1 MNSQLAPAPH
11 KAALEW
17 GGRPVVAIVDLDVYE
32 RNIRA
37 LRDIIGPEV
46 RLLAV
51 VKANAYGHEAVP
63 IAKAA
68 VKAGAQA
75 LGVATVDEGAQLRV
89 AGITD
94 VPILVFGAIGR
105 AERGRAIANRL
116 SIVVAEAG
124 FARGL
129 AAEARASLT
138 KEPVSVHI
146 KIDTGMRRF
155 GAAPDEVVELAK
167 VVTSLPQLRLD
178 GIMSHHASADA
189 HDPAFTHQQVAVFDQ
204 CIADLRAAGI
214 EIPTQ
219 HVANSATTLRFPE
232 YHKDQVRSGIATHGL
247 DPDPEMPLGEAFQP
261 TTTIHGRIA
270 RVFDL
275 NPGDAVGYGGTY
287 LVDIPGR
294 AALVSLGYADGYR
307 RTLSNVGYMS
317 IRGQR
322 ADVIGR
328 VSMDQTVIRVPD
340 GLDIDEGEPVII
352 VGDGT
357 EATAGAPTFNELAV
371 LSGGIAHDFIV
382 GLAARLPKL
391 YTRNGHVVGISD
403 LSGYRDLS

>member
-1 MNSQLAPAPH
+1 MNTQVATSPH
-11 KAALEW
+11 KAALQW

-32 RNIRA
+32 RNVRA
-37 LRDIIGPEV
+37 LLDIIGRDV

-51 VKANAYGHEAVP
+51 VKANAYGHGAVP

-68 VKAGAQA
+68 VAAGAHA

-105 AERGRAIANRL
+105 AERGRAIGNRL

-129 AAEARASLT
+129 AAEAKASLT
-138 KEPVSVHI
+138 REPVSVHI

-155 GAAPDEVVELAK
+155 GAAPSEVVELAK
-167 VVTSLPQLRLD
+167 VVTSLPQFRLD

-189 HDPAFTHQQVAVFDQ
+189 HDPAFTHAQVAVFDQ

-219 HVANSATTLRFPE
+219 HVANTATTLRFPG

-247 DPDPEMPLGEAFQP
+247 DPDPDMPIGNAFQP

-275 NPGDAVGYGGTY
+275 APGDMVGYGGTY
-287 LVDIPGR
+287 SVDSPGR
-294 AALVSLGYADGYR
+294 AGLVSLGYADGYR

-391 YTRNGHVVGISD
+391 YIRNGEVVGIAD
-403 LSGYRDLS
+403 LSGYRDLV